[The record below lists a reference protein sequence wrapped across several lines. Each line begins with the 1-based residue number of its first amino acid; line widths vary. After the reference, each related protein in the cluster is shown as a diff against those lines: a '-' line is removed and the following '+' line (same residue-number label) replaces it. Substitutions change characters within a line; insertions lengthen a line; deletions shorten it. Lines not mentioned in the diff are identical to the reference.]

1 MIKNNKLKTLISS
14 LIILLPTL
22 FGVILWDKL
31 PDEMV
36 SHIGLGG
43 EADAMSPKALCVFG
57 MPLILLA
64 FHLFALWITVKD
76 PNNKKQNKKA
86 MGIVFWILP
95 AASLFVSSVFYSAA
109 LKSQLNPMVP
119 LIGLLSFM
127 FIFIGN
133 YLPKCTQNSTL
144 GIKIKWTLENAEN
157 WRATH
162 RFGGKVWF
170 ICGFL
175 LLPCIMLPE
184 KALPFILF
192 GIILVTA
199 AVPTVYSYVYYKKQL
214 KNGSYA
220 SDSVTKDLPKVYKII
235 TIICLG
241 AILIFVPLISNTGN
255 IDFVLGEEALTIEA
269 DYYHDITVSYD
280 SIDDIE
286 FRQVTADGVRT
297 SGFGSFRLLMGQ
309 FKNDEFGYYTRY
321 TYYKD
326 AGCVVLSIGEEK
338 LVIAGKTLTETK
350 VLFDT
355 LKEKIK

>member
-22 FGVILWDKL
+22 FGVIIWDKL

-43 EADAMSPKALCVFG
+43 EADALSPKVLCVFG
-57 MPLILLA
+57 LPLILLA
-64 FHLFALWITVKD
+64 LHLFSLWITDKD
-76 PNNKKQNKKA
+76 PKNKKQNKKA

-95 AASLFVSSVFYSAA
+95 AASLFVNSMIYSTV
-109 LKSQLNPMVP
+109 LRKQLNPMIFVISF
-119 LIGLLSFM
+119 LAFM

-133 YLPKCTQNSTL
+133 YMPKCTQNSTL

-162 RFGGKVWF
+162 RFSGKVWF

-175 LLPCIMLPE
+175 LLPCILLPE
-184 KALPFILF
+184 EALPFILF
-192 GIILVTA
+192 GVISVTTILPTA
-199 AVPTVYSYVYYKKQL
+199 YSYLYYKKQL
-214 KNGSYA
+214 KEGNYVA
-220 SDSVTKDLPKVYKII
+220 KNIIKEMPKAYKII
-235 TIICLG
+235 TIVCLA
-241 AILIFVPLISNTGN
+241 AILIFVPLISCTGDIN
-255 IDFVLGEEALTIEA
+255 FITDEAALEIQA

-286 FRQVTADGVRT
+286 FREVTAGGLRT
-297 SGFGSFRLLMGQ
+297 SGFSSFRLLMGQ

-321 TYYKD
+321 TYYDD
-326 AGCVVLSIGEEK
+326 AGCIVITVGEDK
-338 LVIAGKTLTETK
+338 LVIAAKTLTETK
-350 VLFDT
+350 ALYDT
-355 LKEKIK
+355 LTEKIK

>member
-1 MIKNNKLKTLISS
+1 MIKNNKIKTLISS

-22 FGVILWDKL
+22 FGVIIWDKL

-43 EADAMSPKALCVFG
+43 EADAMSPKAFCVFG
-57 MPLILLA
+57 LPLMLLA
-64 FHLFALWITVKD
+64 FHLFSLWITDKD
-76 PNNKKQNKKA
+76 PKNKKQNKKA

-95 AASLFVSSVFYSAA
+95 AVSLFVNSMFYSTA
-109 LKSQLNPMVP
+109 LQKQFNPMVP

-133 YLPKCTQNSTL
+133 YMPKCKQNSTL

-162 RFGGKVWF
+162 RFGGRVWF

-175 LLPCIMLPE
+175 LLPCILLPE
-184 KALPFILF
+184 KALPYILI

-199 AVPTVYSYVYYKKQL
+199 VIPTVYSYLYYKKQL
-214 KNGSYA
+214 KAGNYVA
-220 SDSVTKDLPKVYKII
+220 KNIIKEMPKAYKII
-235 TIICLG
+235 TIVCLA
-241 AILIFVPLISNTGN
+241 AILIFVPLISYTGD
-255 IDFVLGEEALTIEA
+255 IDYIADEATLTIQA

-286 FRQVTADGVRT
+286 FREVTADGVRT
-297 SGFGSFRLLMGQ
+297 SGFGSFRLLLGQ

-326 AGCVVLSIGEEK
+326 AGCVVVSIGEEK

-350 VLFDT
+350 GLYDT
-355 LKEKIK
+355 LTEKIK

>member
-36 SHIGLGG
+36 SHIGLSG

-57 MPLILLA
+57 MPLMLLA
-64 FHLFALWITVKD
+64 FHLFALWITGKD
-76 PNNKKQNKKA
+76 PKNKKQTKKA
-86 MGIVFWILP
+86 IGMVFWILP
-95 AASLFVSSVFYSAA
+95 AISLYISLIIYSAA
-109 LKSQLNPMVP
+109 LGTELSYENITLI
-119 LIGLLSFM
+119 LIGLM
-127 FIFIGN
+127 FVVTGN
-133 YLPKCTQNSTL
+133 YLPKCKQNYTL
-144 GIKIKWTLENAEN
+144 GIKVKWAIENEEN
-157 WRATH
+157 WNATH
-162 RFGGKVWF
+162 RFGGKVWVA
-170 ICGFL
+170 CGAV
-175 LLPCIMLPE
+175 IMLCAFLPE
-184 KALPFILF
+184 KFIPYVLI
-192 GIILVTA
+192 GSLVPSAIIPVL
-199 AVPTVYSYVYYKKQL
+199 YSYLYYKKQ
-214 KNGSYA
+214 
-220 SDSVTKDLPKVYKII
+220 TKEGKYEITQFTPSMPKVYKII

-269 DYYHDITVSYD
+269 DYYNDITVSYD

-355 LKEKIK
+355 LKEKTK